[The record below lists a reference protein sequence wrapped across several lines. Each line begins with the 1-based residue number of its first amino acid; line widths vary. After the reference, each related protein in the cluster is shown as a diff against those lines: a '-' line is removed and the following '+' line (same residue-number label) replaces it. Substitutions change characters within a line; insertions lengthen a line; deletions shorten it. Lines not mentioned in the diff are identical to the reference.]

1 MTREEASIIIGNI
14 PINDSD
20 ECYSVAEYQ
29 QAKTAAIIALQSP
42 EIIYCKYCKAW
53 KEEGFNHYCDQVCVI
68 DDWRI
73 IARYTKP
80 DDYCSS
86 ARKRQDV

>member
-1 MTREEASIIIGNI
+1 MTRKEASTIIGNI
-14 PINDSD
+14 PIDGSD

-29 QAKTAAIIALQSP
+29 QAKIMAIIALQAP
-42 EIIYCKYCKAW
+42 EIIYCEEFEYW
-53 KEEGFNHYCDQVCVI
+53 KEEGFKHYCDQVCII

-80 DDYCSS
+80 DAYCSS
-86 ARKRQDV
+86 AKRRQNV